1 MEKVV
6 NYKIY
11 AGYYEIYVT
20 NKNLEKPFMLQLET
34 QDVTEVTEYLNN
46 IDGHILVDID
56 VYDGCNCNA
65 VFKIV
70 NGKPEVIE
78 DFFEED

>member
-1 MEKVV
+1 MDKVV

-34 QDVTEVTEYLNN
+34 QDIAEVNEYLNN
-46 IDGHILVDID
+46 IDDHILFDID
-56 VYDGCNCNA
+56 VYDGCDCND
-65 VFKIV
+65 VFKVV

-78 DFFEED
+78 DFFEEN

>member
-20 NKNLEKPFMLQLET
+20 DKNLEKPFTLQLET
-34 QDVTEVTEYLNN
+34 QDITEVNEYLNN
-46 IDGHILVDID
+46 IDDHILVDID
-56 VYDGCNCNA
+56 VYDGCDCNA
-65 VFKIV
+65 VFKVV

>member
-65 VFKIV
+65 VFKVV

>member
-20 NKNLEKPFMLQLET
+20 NKNLENADTPPVFQGGVSVFMIALKKLFLLFF
-34 QDVTEVTEYLNN
+34 VL
-46 IDGHILVDID
+46 IARK
-56 VYDGCNCNA
+56 GC
-65 VFKIV
+65 FFV
-70 NGKPEVIE
+70 NRGYIISKYIYV
-78 DFFEED
+78 

>member
-1 MEKVV
+1 MEKIV